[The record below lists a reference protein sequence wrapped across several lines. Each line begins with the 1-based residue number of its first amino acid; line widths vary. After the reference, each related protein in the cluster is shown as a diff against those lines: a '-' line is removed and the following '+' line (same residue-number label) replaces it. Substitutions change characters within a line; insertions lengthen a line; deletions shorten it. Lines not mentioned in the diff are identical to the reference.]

1 MIRRPPRS
9 TLFPYTTLFRSK
21 LAFLSSRDGNYEIY
35 VMNADGSAQ
44 TNLTNNAADD
54 YAPAW
59 SPDGL
64 KIAFVSVRDGNQEIY
79 VINADGSAPTNLTN
93 NAASDY
99 LPRWRP

>member
-21 LAFLSSRDGNYEIY
+21 LAFLSSRDGNYEVY

-64 KIAFVSVRDGNQEIY
+64 RSEEHTSELQSRLHLVCRLLLEKKKKDTNSDQRSIY
-79 VINADGSAPTNLTN
+79 NST
-93 NAASDY
+93 
-99 LPRWRP
+99 